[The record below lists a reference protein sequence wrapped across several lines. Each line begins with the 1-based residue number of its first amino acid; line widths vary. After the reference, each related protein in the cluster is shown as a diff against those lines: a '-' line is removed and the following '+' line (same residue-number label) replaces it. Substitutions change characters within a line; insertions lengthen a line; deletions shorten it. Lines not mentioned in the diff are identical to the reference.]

1 MSNLREHPDVQ
12 ELIDTLDKNGLEKEK
27 AEVVSLA
34 DYIVDMEN
42 TLSGMLKE
50 MQAMRNEV
58 NLIHNSTLRARCG
71 RLVDKAENSIKQ
83 AFGVIRSVKDK
94 FVESAKSALQTFKEK
109 GKEALQKAV
118 NGMKIPETLDKL
130 KSFFQRVSKSLE
142 QDAKQIDLMR
152 SELNKSKTHFKNFGR
167 ALFGREVKE
176 AEYVKRDKGLLS
188 TFRKGYEK
196 LSKSFANMSQKA
208 SDLADK
214 LRYEKIKSSV
224 KKDLDFL
231 QGKSDNHSK
240 SAPVIEHSR

>member
-1 MSNLREHPDVQ
+1 MAYKIIKIDPTLASYEKDIDLRMENYKQ
-12 ELIDTLDKNGLEKEK
+12 KKNELLRGQN
-27 AEVVSLA
+27 
-34 DYIVDMEN
+34 IVDFADGYKYFGFHRTKTGWVYREWAPAAEKMYLTGDFNDWDTYLNPMNRLEN
-42 TLSGMLKE
+42 
-50 MQAMRNEV
+50 
-58 NLIHNSTLRARCG
+58 
-71 RLVDKAENSIKQ
+71 
-83 AFGVIRSVKDK
+83 GVFEI
-94 FVESAKSALQTFKEK
+94 ELK
-109 GKEALQKAV
+109 GKDALQKAV

-142 QDAKQIDLMR
+142 QDAKQIELMR
-152 SELNKSKTHFKNFGR
+152 SELNKSKTHIKNFGR

-188 TFRKGYEK
+188 SFRKGYEK

-240 SAPVIEHSR
+240 TAPVIDHSR